1 MLNED
6 RVKTNIPALFTD
18 VKQVV
23 PDIHIDLKYFTGD
36 NFLGCPV
43 DGYEAELCLITL
55 PAAQALAR
63 VQQTLAV
70 FGLGLSVFD
79 AYRPQRAVDHF
90 IRWTEDDS
98 PNVTQDEYFPGLEPK
113 DLFQQGYLVKHSSHS
128 RGSTVD
134 LTLIDLETGIELNM
148 GTRFDFFGPASWFD
162 CPSVHGQARANR
174 MLLQQVMVQ
183 NGFLPFQQEW
193 WHFTLQDE
201 PYPDQYFD
209 FPIS

>member
-1 MLNED
+1 MLTD
-6 RVKTNIPALFTD
+6 NIPQDFPSLFTD
-18 VKQVV
+18 VKLIV

-36 NFLGCPV
+36 NFLGCAV
-43 DGYEAELCLITL
+43 DGYEAERCLMTL
-55 PAAQALAR
+55 PTAKALAR
-63 VQQTLAV
+63 VQHSLAV

-79 AYRPQRAVDHF
+79 AYRPQQAVDHF
-90 IRWTEDDS
+90 IRWTEGGG
-98 PNVTQDEYFPGLEPK
+98 PNSTQAEYFPGLEPK

-134 LTLIDLETGIELNM
+134 LTLIDLETGHALDM
-148 GTRFDFFGPASWFD
+148 GTRFDFFGLASWFD
-162 CPSVHGQARANR
+162 CPSIQGQARANR

-201 PYPDQYFD
+201 PYPNQYFD
-209 FPIS
+209 FPIR